1 MHIQEC
7 VAWYSLKRLWQRIQS
22 LSESV
27 ATAFNL
33 VGLLVSPAPTK
44 ISFTATPAAEGVKP
58 ITIVIILSTFTIP
71 STGHSGHQRDRLLWD
86 SSESL
91 LPGDEHKNNVV
102 KQICVQRWTAMHRL
116 PSGERT
122 LWRPETL
129 MGSLTGP
136 SATRPSLDFSLAG
149 TP

>member
-1 MHIQEC
+1 MRCLIFFKN
-7 VAWYSLKRLWQRIQS
+7 VVTTIQS

-44 ISFTATPAAEGVKP
+44 ISFTATPAAEGVEP
-58 ITIVIILSTFTIP
+58 ITIVIVLSTFTMP
-71 STGHSGHQRDRLLWD
+71 STGHSGHQRNRLLWD

-91 LPGDEHKNNVV
+91 LPGDDQKKNVV
-102 KQICVQRWTAMHRL
+102 KQISVQRWTAMHLL

-122 LWRPETL
+122 RWRLETL